1 MKISRSLATLLTLT
15 VAATLQAST
24 PWLPA
29 KGHGNVT
36 GLYSREQSFR
46 IIRADGNAGAPSP
59 SPWEN
64 QLYLGH
70 VEYGLGS
77 EFALDLTGGYVR
89 STKGPTNPPITGRY
103 DSILGARW
111 RLLDEFTQPDN
122 PWIVSAAVRVAAIIK
137 GDYLVRDGVSY
148 SPGRGASGTETGLLL
163 AKVFGR
169 TGLALNA
176 EAGYRYYQGKVPDEK
191 FYAASLSWRP
201 LRWISFDGGFQHA
214 DNTSGLDLDAN
225 LKGRYRLIDETT
237 NIATFSVGVNFGS
250 RLAATYYGT
259 ETLSARNTGD
269 KSTRGF
275 ALTYAF

>member
-1 MKISRSLATLLTLT
+1 MKSSFPFVCLLLLGT
-15 VAATLQAST
+15 AATVQGST

-29 KGHGNVT
+29 KGHGSVT
-36 GLYSREQSFR
+36 GLYSNEKSYR
-46 IIRADGNAGAPSP
+46 IIRANGVAGAPSA

-64 QLYLGH
+64 QLYLSH

-77 EFALDLTGGYVR
+77 EFALDVTGGYVR
-89 STKGPTNPPITGRY
+89 STKGPTNPPITGRF
-103 DSILGARW
+103 DTIIGARW

-122 PWIVSAAVRVAAIIK
+122 PWMVSAAVRVAAIIA

-148 SPGRGASGTETGLLL
+148 SPGRGTSGTETGLLL
-163 AKVFGR
+163 ARVFGR

-176 EAGYRYYQGKVPDEK
+176 EAGYRYYEGRVPDEK

-214 DNTSGLDLDAN
+214 DNTSGLDLDAS
-225 LKGRYRLIDETT
+225 LKGRYTLLNETA
-237 NIATFSVGVNFGS
+237 NLATFSVGVNLGPRF
-250 RLAATYYGT
+250 AATFYGT

-269 KSTRGF
+269 KATRGF